1 MPVLRVPSPSPYAS
15 VIGFCS
21 AVRAG
26 DWVVVA
32 GTSAVGAGGVLV
44 GAGDAYAQTREV
56 VRKIAVALADA
67 GADLTQVVQTR
78 VYLARQQ
85 DWQEVAR
92 AHGEAFAAHP
102 PAAAFLVVGLLDP
115 AMLVEIEAVAY
126 TGP

>member
-1 MPVLRVPSPSPYAS
+1 M
-15 VIGFCS
+15 
-21 AVRAG
+21 
-26 DWVVVA
+26 
-32 GTSAVGAGGVLV
+32 GAGGVLV
-44 GAGDAYAQTREV
+44 GEGDAYAQTLEV

-67 GADLTQVVQTR
+67 GADLMQVVQTR

-102 PAAAFLVVGLLDP
+102 PAASFLVVGLLDP

>member
-1 MPVLRVPSPSPYAS
+1 M
-15 VIGFCS
+15 
-21 AVRAG
+21 
-26 DWVVVA
+26 
-32 GTSAVGAGGVLV
+32 GAGGVLV
-44 GAGDAYAQTREV
+44 GEGDAYAQTREV

-78 VYLARQQ
+78 VYLSRQQ

-92 AHGEAFAAHP
+92 AHGEAFATHP